1 MLLPGKMVKAVI
13 NIQMDAVHDL
23 AQAHNKSD
31 GMHEG

>member
-1 MLLPGKMVKAVI
+1 MLRPDKMVKPVKI
-13 NIQMDAVHDL
+13 LQMDAVYDL